1 MLVVRDLTKDYGAFR
16 ALNGVSFD
24 VPDGQIVGL
33 LGANGAGKTSLLN
46 ILTGNLEPTE
56 GTVTIDGI
64 SLRDDPLRAKAAISY
79 LPEVCPL
86 YEELTVDEYLTYI
99 CRLKGIQR
107 RSVREHAEKA
117 AETAGLPDV
126 RHVVI
131 RTLSKGYRQR
141 VGLAQAFC
149 GDAKILFL
157 DEPTVG
163 LDPIQAADLIDTLKK
178 TRREQTIVFSS
189 HHLHEV
195 EQLCER
201 AVILDRGVIIADR
214 MLYGDETPVLVLKT
228 AYTGRDLSEKLLS
241 LGSVEKAVRTDGDST
256 SQTYRLT
263 CRMGSRPEEELFR
276 LLSAM
281 NAPILRLY
289 PEKDSLEDIFLNLTR
304 GNNGAKK

>member
-1 MLVVRDLTKDYGAFR
+1 MLVVRDLTKDYGGFR

-33 LGANGAGKTSLLN
+33 LGANGAGKTTLLN
-46 ILTGNLEPTE
+46 ILTGNLMPTE
-56 GTVTIDGI
+56 GSVTIDGI
-64 SLRDDPLRAKAAISY
+64 SLEDDPLKAKAAISY

-99 CRLKGIQR
+99 CRLKGVQKS
-107 RSVREHAEKA
+107 SVREHTEKA
-117 AETAGLPDV
+117 AETAGLLDV
-126 RHVVI
+126 RRVVI
-131 RTLSKGYRQR
+131 RALSKGYRQR

-178 TRREQTIVFSS
+178 TRRGQTIVFSS

-201 AVILDRGVIIADR
+201 AVILDRGVVIADR
-214 MLYGDETPVLVLKT
+214 MLHGDETSVLVLKT
-228 AYTGRDLSEKLLS
+228 AYTGRDLTEKLLS
-241 LGSVEKAVRTDGDST
+241 LSSVEKAVRTGGDLR

-263 CRMGSRPEEELFR
+263 CRTDSVPEEELFR

>member
-1 MLVVRDLTKDYGAFR
+1 MLVVKDLTKDYGAFR
-16 ALNGVSFD
+16 ALNSVSFD

-33 LGANGAGKTSLLN
+33 LGANGAGKTTLLN

-56 GTVTIDGI
+56 GAVTIDGI
-64 SLRDDPLRAKAAISY
+64 SLEDDPLRAKAVISY

-99 CRLKGIQR
+99 CRLKGIQK

-117 AETAGLPDV
+117 VETAGLLDV
-126 RHVVI
+126 RRVVI
-131 RTLSKGYRQR
+131 RALSKGYRQR

-178 TRREQTIVFSS
+178 TRHDQTIVFSS

-214 MLYGDETPVLVLKT
+214 MLSGNESPVLVLKT
-228 AYTGRDLSEKLLS
+228 AYTGRDLTEKLLS
-241 LGSVEKAVRTDGDST
+241 LDGVEKAVRTGGDAR

-263 CRMGSRPEEELFR
+263 CRMDSAPEEELFR
-276 LLSAM
+276 MFSAM

-304 GNNGAKK
+304 PKNGAEK